1 MIRVRKIVKKH
12 QLSKGNAIMVEM
24 GGKERRFVRMQA
36 CILARKSLGD
46 SCRARE
52 LDDRRSEN
60 ALLKNKKSKLR
71 RERKKKKKTSVSRKT
86 FYGRKKKKKDAG
98 DICFGDE
105 VRRGHF
111 DCFFFWRPAMRVK
124 REKSEY

>member
-1 MIRVRKIVKKH
+1 
-12 QLSKGNAIMVEM
+12 
-24 GGKERRFVRMQA
+24 MQA

-71 RERKKKKKTSVSRKT
+71 RERKKKRKRRYREKP
-86 FYGRKKKKKDAG
+86 FMEGKKKKDAG

>member
-1 MIRVRKIVKKH
+1 
-12 QLSKGNAIMVEM
+12 MVEM

-60 ALLKNKKSKLR
+60 ALLKNKKSNLR
-71 RERKKKKKTSVSRKT
+71 RERKKKSRYREKP
-86 FYGRKKKKKDAG
+86 FMEGEKKKGCK
-98 DICFGDE
+98 
-105 VRRGHF
+105 
-111 DCFFFWRPAMRVK
+111 
-124 REKSEY
+124 

>member
-1 MIRVRKIVKKH
+1 
-12 QLSKGNAIMVEM
+12 
-24 GGKERRFVRMQA
+24 MQA

-71 RERKKKKKTSVSRKT
+71 RERKKKSRYREKPFMEGEKKR
-86 FYGRKKKKKDAG
+86 DAS

-105 VRRGHF
+105 VKRGHF
-111 DCFFFWRPAMRVK
+111 DGFFLAPGNES
-124 REKSEY
+124 EKSEY